1 MPVVFESSA
10 VGSGFPPGSP
20 SFTQGISAGTNRT
33 ALLAVMTVGGGSAP
47 TVTATY
53 NAVAM
58 TQIAQ
63 ASATIFGRFIAT
75 TLFQMLDANLPVL
88 TGGYPMVY
96 TSPQPYDSRAYSC
109 VYNGVQQV
117 FAPTAGVSNSNN
129 PPLSGFQTVSIAG
142 VSPAG
147 VVLDF
152 FGAEPSAGPITSF
165 PGALQVERADTSDL
179 DTLLAASEKPY
190 SGTSLQSMTQT
201 PSGSYFAFAYLAAVL
216 REFSSGPSTDARSA
230 FLLGTEG

>member
-1 MPVVFESSA
+1 MPVAFESSA
-10 VGSGFPPGSP
+10 TGGGFPPGSP

-33 ALLAVMTVGGGSAP
+33 ALLAVMTVGGGAAP

-75 TLFQMLDANLPVL
+75 TLFQMLDANLPAL

-96 TSPQPYDSRAYSC
+96 TSATPYDSRAYSC
-109 VYNGVQQV
+109 VYTGVQQV
-117 FAPTAGVSNSNN
+117 LAPTAGLSNSNN
-129 PPLSGFQTVSIAG
+129 PPLSGFQTVNIAG

-147 VVLDF
+147 MVLDF

-165 PGALQVERADTSDL
+165 PGALQVERSDTSDL

-190 SGTSLQSMTQT
+190 SGSGLQSMTQT

-216 REFSSGPSTDARSA
+216 QEVAAASATRSA
-230 FLLGTEG
+230 FLLGTQG